1 MTDLQRNT
9 RTLVICF
16 VVGLFSLLPLRF
28 YEEGQL
34 VEDYNRQILGAY
46 SLSEEVNLETVEQEP
61 IVESG
66 FEAPYAEM
74 EVQGEQA
81 DETGEYLGVA
91 SCISFEEAMMVNAQT
106 VALLDSGAI
115 DDEQRA
121 ELNRSFNNVME
132 QVCRD

>member
-34 VEDYNRQILGAY
+34 VEEYNRQILGAY

-61 IVESG
+61 IIEAEL
-66 FEAPYAEM
+66 EAPYAEM
-74 EVQGEQA
+74 EARGEQTI
-81 DETGEYLGVA
+81 ETGEYLGAA

>member
-1 MTDLQRNT
+1 M
-9 RTLVICF
+9 
-16 VVGLFSLLPLRF
+16 
-28 YEEGQL
+28 EE
-34 VEDYNRQILGAY
+34 YNRQILGAY

-61 IVESG
+61 IIEAEL
-66 FEAPYAEM
+66 EAPYAEM
-74 EVQGEQA
+74 EARGEQTI
-81 DETGEYLGVA
+81 ETGEYLGAA